1 MGDSHDRTGGMIE
14 ISLSELLERCNFPSP
29 GTPIDCAVSGGADSL
44 ALLVLAIQAGCTVT
58 AWHVDHGLRQG
69 SDQEG
74 AAVAQVATSLG
85 ASVELVT
92 ASVNPG
98 PNLEARARQAR
109 RELLPAGVLTGHT
122 ADDQAETVLLNLLRG
137 AGLPGVAGIGS
148 PQRRPILNLRRH
160 ETQWVCQN
168 QGLEPLDDPMNADP
182 RFTRNRVRHEVLP
195 LLAEVFQRDPVPLL
209 ARHAEHAGQGV
220 ALLQEL
226 LADLDPTDTRTLAQ
240 QDPALMRLSVHRWLT
255 EQRNGLAPDAA
266 AVDRVCAVV
275 AHSSQAAEVGGGDR
289 VERTDGRLRFLPGR
303 QPTKSSR

>member
-109 RELLPAGVLTGHT
+109 RELLPAGV
-122 ADDQAETVLLNLLRG
+122 
-137 AGLPGVAGIGS
+137 
-148 PQRRPILNLRRH
+148 
-160 ETQWVCQN
+160 
-168 QGLEPLDDPMNADP
+168 
-182 RFTRNRVRHEVLP
+182 
-195 LLAEVFQRDPVPLL
+195 
-209 ARHAEHAGQGV
+209 
-220 ALLQEL
+220 
-226 LADLDPTDTRTLAQ
+226 
-240 QDPALMRLSVHRWLT
+240 
-255 EQRNGLAPDAA
+255 
-266 AVDRVCAVV
+266 
-275 AHSSQAAEVGGGDR
+275 
-289 VERTDGRLRFLPGR
+289 
-303 QPTKSSR
+303 